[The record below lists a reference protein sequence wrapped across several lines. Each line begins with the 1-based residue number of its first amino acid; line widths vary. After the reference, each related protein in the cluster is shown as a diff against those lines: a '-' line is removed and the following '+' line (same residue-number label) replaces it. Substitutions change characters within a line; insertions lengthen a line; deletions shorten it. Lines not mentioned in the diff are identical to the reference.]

1 MEKDY
6 NGQLPEEMMTCSH
19 SRSSNSS

>member
-6 NGQLPEEMMTCSH
+6 NSQLPEEMMTCSH